1 MSTATTMS
9 GLEFDAL
16 AYEEGRRWELL
27 EGELIEVSSPTP
39 RHQAVVF
46 NILLLLRQYLSSH
59 IGAAF
64 ADIEFALSDTLRL
77 RPDICVLL
85 GDKAVQ
91 LDPDRVPV
99 PGAPDLAIEVISP
112 TERAS
117 ESHEKV
123 CAYLRH
129 GATEVWQV
137 YPRSR
142 TVQVY
147 EGTNSRSL
155 AAGQQITSRLLPGFT
170 ASTAIFF
177 E

>member
-1 MSTATTMS
+1 
-9 GLEFDAL
+9 
-16 AYEEGRRWELL
+16 
-27 EGELIEVSSPTP
+27 
-39 RHQAVVF
+39 VF
-46 NILLLLRQYLSSH
+46 NILLLLRQYLSTH

-77 RPDICVLL
+77 RPDICALL

-91 LDPDRVPV
+91 LDRDRVPV

-123 CAYLRH
+123 RAYLQH

-142 TVQVY
+142 TVQVH